1 MSLVI
6 ALSGKH
12 GVGKSTYA
20 SILSK
25 KLGLRHVSA
34 GVLFR
39 EIAKEMGVSLV
50 ELSRIA
56 AEDFEIDRRIDERTK
71 EEASKGCVVLEGRL
85 VGWMAREYADLN
97 IYLSAP
103 DEVRFRRVA
112 ERDGLSYEEARRQT
126 LNRERLERE
135 RYLKYYGID
144 VDDLSIYD
152 IVLNTAK
159 MPIDGNARV
168 LVRLV
173 EEYRSARR

>member
-103 DEVRFRRVA
+103 D
-112 ERDGLSYEEARRQT
+112 
-126 LNRERLERE
+126 
-135 RYLKYYGID
+135 
-144 VDDLSIYD
+144 
-152 IVLNTAK
+152 
-159 MPIDGNARV
+159 
-168 LVRLV
+168 
-173 EEYRSARR
+173 